1 MINRKVDDAV
11 FDAILKQAFCDAFAQ
26 EIEQIEAADD
36 QPAKPSEVQRKQ
48 ERRYYR
54 KFQRK
59 PVKAATILRG
69 TAACLVA
76 LMGLS
81 FCLML
86 TSAPVRAAM
95 VDTVVSFFEKYLT
108 VSLSEAEDAVML
120 GEHTMSY
127 VPKGFALVE
136 TYDMAYF
143 DIYIFSNGTENFK
156 VYFYSEKDFSVK
168 YDNEQTNLT
177 LVNIN
182 KGNGYFVNREDGTS
196 VLFWNMNDQT
206 ISIESNLN
214 LNIMKKIAENIS

>member
-1 MINRKVDDAV
+1 MINQKVDDAV
-11 FDAILKQAFCDAFAQ
+11 FDVILKQACCDAFAQ

-81 FCLML
+81 FCLMM

-95 VDTVVSFFEKYLT
+95 VDTVVSLFEKYLT
-108 VSLSEAEDAVML
+108 VDLSEAEDAVML
-120 GEHTMSY
+120 GEHTMGY
-127 VPKGFALVE
+127 VPKDFALVE
-136 TYDMAYF
+136 TYEMAYF
-143 DIYIFSNGTENFK
+143 DLYIFSNGTEKFK
-156 VYFYSEKDFSVK
+156 VYFYGEKDFSLK

-177 LVNIN
+177 LIDIN
-182 KGNGYFVNREDGTS
+182 DGKGYFVNREDGTC
-196 VLFWNMNDQT
+196 VLFWNLNDH
-206 ISIESNLN
+206 IVSIESNLN
-214 LNIMKKIAENIS
+214 LNILKKIAKNIS

>member
-59 PVKAATILRG
+59 PVKVATILRG

-108 VSLSEAEDAVML
+108 VDMGKEDVLVVDGYTFA
-120 GEHTMSY
+120 Y
-127 VPKGFALVE
+127 VPYGYEIRDETKSALA
-136 TYDMAYF
+136 TRYT
-143 DIYIFSNGTENFK
+143 FSNGSEYFK
-156 VYFYSEKDFSVK
+156 VCIYIDGQQLLK
-168 YDNEQTNLT
+168 YDNEQANT
-177 LVNIN
+177 VAVKIN
-182 KGNGYFVNREDGTS
+182 GVDAYFTQSDDKPNSLIWTK
-196 VLFWNMNDQT
+196 NNQT
-206 ISIESNLN
+206 IAIEGNLS
-214 LNIMKKIAENIS
+214 LSVMKKIAENFS